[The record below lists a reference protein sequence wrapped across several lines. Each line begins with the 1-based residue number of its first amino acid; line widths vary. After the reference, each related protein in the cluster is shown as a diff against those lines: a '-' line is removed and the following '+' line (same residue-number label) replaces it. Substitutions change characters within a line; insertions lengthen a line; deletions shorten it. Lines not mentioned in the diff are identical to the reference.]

1 MVAQPHLDVGRVRS
15 PDRRGPA
22 GQIGEAEAT
31 TSLRR
36 DTYVVAVEMTDDH
49 YALGFAW
56 AGTSYMNPISAI
68 LGPARTVVDAAAATI
83 VDDVDRLGL
92 RRPRV
97 NAASAAASAAVT
109 MPFLIA

>member
-22 GQIGEAEAT
+22 GQIGEAEAK

-56 AGTSYMNPISAI
+56 AGNSYMNPISAI
-68 LGPARTVVDAAAATI
+68 LGPARNVVDAAAATI

-97 NAASAAASAAVT
+97 NAASAAAT